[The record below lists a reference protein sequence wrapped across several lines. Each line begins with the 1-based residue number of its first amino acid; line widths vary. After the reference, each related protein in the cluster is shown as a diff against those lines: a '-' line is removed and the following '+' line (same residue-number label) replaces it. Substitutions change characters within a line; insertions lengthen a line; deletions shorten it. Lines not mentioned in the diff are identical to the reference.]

1 MRSDDAKSIAGT
13 DREAAQ
19 IAALVQVAKMLILEA
34 ATQRQMMAEP
44 LLKLGWR
51 MVQSHC
57 AACGV
62 CEQAVLSA
70 MRRIEASGKLG
81 SSAH

>member
-1 MRSDDAKSIAGT
+1 MH
-13 DREAAQ
+13 
-19 IAALVQVAKMLILEA
+19 
-34 ATQRQMMAEP
+34 AEP

-51 MVQSHC
+51 MVQNHC

-62 CEQAVLSA
+62 CEKAVLSA
-70 MRRIEASGKLG
+70 MRRIEASGQLG